1 MSGSRSFIFDY
12 NDEIRVLLEPLMEE
26 IRKNLD
32 KYFVA
37 FRTNPNRMT
46 IYYKG
51 QEAITLNL
59 SPNNVWTIKSRKKTS
74 SVKENYK
81 KINEEFEEKLE
92 EYQFLYD
99 EEEIITS
106 DMDCVKFLKINQKWI
121 DDYYFGKESEKTI
134 QGDIACHY
142 QTLKNDLL
150 CVDMEYIVS
159 KEVKGDKDISG
170 RYDLVFLKLN
180 EMGKYE
186 IIFAELKSNRG
197 ACVDATTGLIN
208 HIQDMSNFIL
218 EYKSDKE
225 FQEKIVGDILFSL
238 EMKNKLRL
246 IDSNITSADIE
257 FEACKYFLIF
267 KMVHDHKM
275 YTPMTRGEVK
285 KFILEEIDRVKYIKS
300 LIPEHYSKLEKI
312 LDEKVIDIDGVT
324 RIKKYEIEEE
334 HYEHLFEKVFSQDA
348 YYVDDKFCL
357 KRIL

>member
-159 KEVKGDKDISG
+159 KEVRVI
-170 RYDLVFLKLN
+170 R
-180 EMGKYE
+180 
-186 IIFAELKSNRG
+186 IFRE
-197 ACVDATTGLIN
+197 
-208 HIQDMSNFIL
+208 DMI
-218 EYKSDKE
+218 
-225 FQEKIVGDILFSL
+225 
-238 EMKNKLRL
+238 
-246 IDSNITSADIE
+246 
-257 FEACKYFLIF
+257 
-267 KMVHDHKM
+267 
-275 YTPMTRGEVK
+275 
-285 KFILEEIDRVKYIKS
+285 
-300 LIPEHYSKLEKI
+300 
-312 LDEKVIDIDGVT
+312 
-324 RIKKYEIEEE
+324 
-334 HYEHLFEKVFSQDA
+334 
-348 YYVDDKFCL
+348 
-357 KRIL
+357 